1 MNITKSCRFHQES
14 IKQLITVYL
23 ILLRNRYLALLEDGM
38 FDDMNEYL
46 IKELD
51 ELQEIKIDETPERT
65 TKNKD

>member
-1 MNITKSCRFHQES
+1 
-14 IKQLITVYL
+14 VYL